1 MSDNSI
7 ESKSEKKNE
16 NKNENKNEEKSEYK
30 PLSSIPSD
38 ALSDEE
44 LKALVE
50 SVDNEDMNSVDKINR
65 ETARLQWQEIEPH
78 FASGNV
84 ISVAKELDLIAVAK
98 AVADDKAVAIKQWM
112 EEQQVIPTSDDQ
124 AIAWQKGNTEFW
136 AVVIKPLILIQPI

>member
-16 NKNENKNEEKSEYK
+16 NKSENKNK

-50 SVDNEDMNSVDKINR
+50 SDDNEDMNSVDKINR
-65 ETARLQWQEIEPH
+65 ETARLRWQEIEPH

-84 ISVAKELDLIAVAK
+84 ISVAKELDLVAVAK
-98 AVADDKAVAIKQWM
+98 AVADDNAVAIKQWM

>member
-16 NKNENKNEEKSEYK
+16 NKSESKNK

-50 SVDNEDMNSVDKINR
+50 SDDNEDMNSVDKINR

-84 ISVAKELDLIAVAK
+84 ISVAKELDLVAVAK
-98 AVADDKAVAIKQWM
+98 AVADDNTVAIKQWM
-112 EEQQVIPTSDDQ
+112 EEQKVIPTSDDQ
-124 AIAWQKGNTEFW
+124 AIAWQKGNTEYW

>member
-16 NKNENKNEEKSEYK
+16 NKNENENESK

-50 SVDNEDMNSVDKINR
+50 SDDNEDMNSVDKINR

-84 ISVAKELDLIAVAK
+84 ISVAKELDLITVAK
-98 AVADDKAVAIKQWM
+98 AVADDNAVAIKQWM
-112 EEQQVIPTSDDQ
+112 EEQKVIPTSDDQ

>member
-1 MSDNSI
+1 MSDNNI

-16 NKNENKNEEKSEYK
+16 NK

-50 SVDNEDMNSVDKINR
+50 SDDNEDMNSVDKINR

-84 ISVAKELDLIAVAK
+84 ISVAEELDLVAVAK
-98 AVADDKAVAIKQWM
+98 AVADDNAVAIKQWM

-124 AIAWQKGNTEFW
+124 AIAWQKGNAEFW

>member
-1 MSDNSI
+1 MSNNPI
-7 ESKSEKKNE
+7 E
-16 NKNENKNEEKSEYK
+16 NKNK
-30 PLSSIPSD
+30 PPSSIPSD
-38 ALSDEE
+38 ALSDAQ
-44 LKALVE
+44 LKILVE
-50 SVDNEDMNSVDKINR
+50 SDDSEDMNSIDKINR

>member
-7 ESKSEKKNE
+7 EKKNE
-16 NKNENKNEEKSEYK
+16 NTNK

-38 ALSDEE
+38 TLSDEQ

-50 SVDNEDMNSVDKINR
+50 SDDNEDINSVDKINR

-98 AVADDKAVAIKQWM
+98 AVADDNAVAIKQWM
-112 EEQQVIPTSDDQ
+112 EEQQVIPTSDEQ
-124 AIAWQKGNTEFW
+124 AITWQKGNAEFW